1 MIQILKA
8 VAAAGLLLVASC
20 ATASFSSKHSNEN
33 ARGASPAPSSTF
45 YSFVDARSSDLGTQM
60 VAQVNEQLIARLNER
75 GVASRMVT
83 YGDTTDK
90 PAVGTVSIAV
100 EEIIASRLGEEVE
113 FGADFRLIIM
123 PSQMNIYGATQS
135 YEVAWELIDIRT
147 GETVWSTTLSG
158 NRTVWYRQDEDAEG
172 RARTVVDGV
181 IEEMAASGLFNPHSD
196 FAI

>member
-8 VAAAGLLLVASC
+8 VAAAGLLLVAGC

-33 ARGASPAPSSTF
+33 ARSIAGAQLYI

-90 PAVGTVSIAV
+90 PAVGTVSIAI
-100 EEIIASRLGEEVE
+100 EEIIASRLGEEAE